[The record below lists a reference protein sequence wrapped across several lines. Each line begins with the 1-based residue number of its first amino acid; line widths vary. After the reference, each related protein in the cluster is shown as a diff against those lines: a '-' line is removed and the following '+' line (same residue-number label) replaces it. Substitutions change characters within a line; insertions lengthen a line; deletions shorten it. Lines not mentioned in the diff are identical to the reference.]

1 MRSHERTPVPAAL
14 PVPAPLPSLTA
25 AFSRRR
31 AIFGTVQVEPSA
43 IEAADLA
50 LAQMRYARRA
60 LEGALE
66 HGASLLA
73 ALGLPRL
80 VKSGFV
86 PIDPT
91 AAGDAIEGAIAALD
105 AMDSPFDDIED
116 GHDAEHDTSDA
127 ELDLGWSAMH
137 SQIRLGYN
145 TDDGDLTAPERS
157 GRGFVRC
164 KPDDVEDGGDTES
177 EDYENGSDDGEDIG
191 HFASDSRFTLQPLTE
206 VQRKEIAALMRRIAT
221 VRRVSHV

>member
-1 MRSHERTPVPAAL
+1 MRLRDRTPMRAAL
-14 PVPAPLPSLTA
+14 PSPAPLPSLTA

-50 LAQMRYARRA
+50 LAQMRHARRA
-60 LEGALE
+60 LEGAID
-66 HGASLLA
+66 HGTALLA

-80 VKSGFV
+80 VELGFI

-91 AAGDAIEGAIAALD
+91 AAGDALEAAIAALD
-105 AMDSPFDDIED
+105 ALDTPFDDIED

-145 TDDGDLTAPERS
+145 TDDGDLTAPERF

-164 KPDDVEDGGDTES
+164 KPDDHEPSLG
-177 EDYENGSDDGEDIG
+177 
-191 HFASDSRFTLQPLTE
+191 ASG
-206 VQRKEIAALMRRIAT
+206 V
-221 VRRVSHV
+221 